1 MSISDRSL
9 SILAIVVSA
18 TSALFTY
25 LQYESSDRQLSLN
38 SQQVRPH
45 VTYMPT
51 FFPEM
56 KALRVDM
63 YLQNQS
69 PIPANVLQTDVAF
82 KVDDEIAKPHYFS
95 RTADIIHEHKAGVST
110 LPPLEGALLA
120 QALSGKSILRFG
132 TCAIYASTSK
142 ADRRRWQV
150 RAIHDYTI
158 GTAIPVR
165 RFIEEVE
172 MENTASTCSA
182 KNLLSEVKVSN
193 DQTGLSFRLEVT
205 E

>member
-1 MSISDRSL
+1 MPVSDRA
-9 SILAIVVSA
+9 LAIAALVVSA
-18 TSALFTY
+18 TSALFSF
-25 LQYESSDRQLSLN
+25 LQYESSDRMLSLN

-69 PIPANVLQTDVAF
+69 PIPANVIQTDVAF
-82 KVDDEIAKPHYFS
+82 KVGDEIATPHFFS
-95 RTADIIHEHKAGVST
+95 RSADIIHENKAGVST
-110 LPPLEGALLA
+110 LPPLEAPLLA
-120 QALSGKSILRFG
+120 QALSGSSLLRFG

-142 ADRRRWQV
+142 TDRRRWQV

-158 GTAIPVR
+158 GTAIPAR

-172 MENTASTCSA
+172 VENTVSTCSA

-193 DQTGLSFRLEVT
+193 DQTGLSFRLQ
-205 E
+205 